1 VTASIGVALHS
12 QHIDGPKAIMMQAD
26 LALYRAK
33 DDGGNSFC
41 FHSGELD
48 QQVHL
53 RVNLAE
59 ELRTAIRHN
68 ELVLLYQTQVE
79 IRSGRIV
86 GLEALVRWNHPTRGV
101 ILPSIFIPIAEH
113 TGGIAALGQW
123 VLTQACRQFREW
135 EDKGLTVPRLAVN
148 VSGAQLRRP
157 SEFERDV
164 AENFTLWGIRR
175 HAIEFELTESVLMEV
190 TQKQSDALEHLR
202 RLGAT
207 IAIDDFG
214 TGYSSLKYLTT
225 YHVDRLKIAQELIA
239 GVTSDSRSAVVVRS
253 SIGLAHD
260 LGIEVIAEGV
270 EGEDQAKFL
279 LEAGC
284 EYAQGYHYSRPMP
297 ANKVAKL
304 LRVTSLT
311 PLETTRALS
320 TSSAA

>member
-1 VTASIGVALHS
+1 
-12 QHIDGPKAIMMQAD
+12 
-26 LALYRAK
+26 
-33 DDGGNSFC
+33 
-41 FHSGELD
+41 
-48 QQVHL
+48 
-53 RVNLAE
+53 
-59 ELRTAIRHN
+59 
-68 ELVLLYQTQVE
+68 
-79 IRSGRIV
+79 
-86 GLEALVRWNHPTRGV
+86 
-101 ILPSIFIPIAEH
+101 
-113 TGGIAALGQW
+113 
-123 VLTQACRQFREW
+123 
-135 EDKGLTVPRLAVN
+135 
-148 VSGAQLRRP
+148 
-157 SEFERDV
+157 
-164 AENFTLWGIRR
+164 
-175 HAIEFELTESVLMEV
+175 MEV

-304 LRVTSLT
+304 LRVTSLI